1 MKTAVIVTVSVLA
14 TLAVVAGC
22 KSSRSGYATAPFK
35 VKHASGKFELRDY
48 PKLTLVET
56 AMADAEGNSGFGR
69 LFGFISGRNEGAQ
82 KIAMTT
88 PVFMSGDEGQTSMA
102 FVMPAE
108 LNAAQVP
115 KPTDQSV
122 SIREVP
128 ADLYAVLC
136 FSGGR
141 NSKNEAEALS
151 QLKTWMAAEGLS
163 VLSPPVFAY
172 FDPPWT
178 PSFLRRNEVML
189 RTQADSKLGL

>member
-14 TLAVVAGC
+14 TLAIVAGC
-22 KSSRSGYATAPFK
+22 RTSRSAYATARFK
-35 VKHASGKFELRDY
+35 MKRASGKFELRDY

-56 AMADAEGNSGFGR
+56 PMTDAGGNSGFGR
-69 LFGFISGRNEGAQ
+69 LFGFITGRNEGAQ
-82 KIAMTT
+82 KISMTT
-88 PVFMSGDEGQTSMA
+88 PVFMSGDEHHAAMA
-102 FVMPAE
+102 FVMPADLKTE
-108 LNAAQVP
+108 QVP
-115 KPTDQSV
+115 KPTDKSI

-128 ADLYAVLC
+128 ADLFAVFC

-141 NSKNEAEALS
+141 NAKNEAEALA
-151 QLKTWMAAEGLS
+151 QLKTWMAAEGLC

-189 RTQADSKLGL
+189 RTKADSK

>member
-1 MKTAVIVTVSVLA
+1 MKTTLIVTVALLI

-22 KSSRSGYATAPFK
+22 RTTRSAYATAPFK
-35 VKHASGKFELRDY
+35 LHRVSGKFELRDY

-56 AMADAEGNSGFGR
+56 PMTDADGNSGFGR
-69 LFGFISGRNEGAQ
+69 LFRYITGGNEAEQ

-88 PVFMSGDEGQTSMA
+88 PVFMSGDEHHSAMA
-102 FVMPAE
+102 FVMPAD
-108 LNAAQVP
+108 LKTDQVP
-115 KPTDQSV
+115 TPTDKSI

-128 ADLYAVLC
+128 ADRFAVLT

-141 NSKNEAEALS
+141 NAKNEAEALAR
-151 QLKTWMAAEGLS
+151 LKSWMTAEGLS
-163 VLSPPVFAY
+163 ALSLPVFAY

-189 RTQADSKLGL
+189 RTKADST